1 MKIGIALPHFG
12 PAAST
17 DAIVTVARKAEA
29 LGFAS
34 LWVLDRL
41 LWPTQPKSRY
51 PGNPRGE
58 LPRPMQNTWDP
69 LVVLGFAAAHT
80 EKLLLG
86 TSVLVASY
94 RNPAVV
100 AKMMATLDLLSRGRL
115 IMGLG
120 VGWSQ
125 DEFFTVGQSLEERS
139 EQTDEFIEV
148 VKELWQTEE
157 SHFAGKHFH
166 VPPCVFLPKP
176 LQKPHPPIWIGGN
189 STRALR
195 RVASYGDGWH
205 PTSRMPVPELTEK
218 MQRIRTMAQGLGRK
232 SDQITLS
239 LRWNSF
245 PDITNREGVSVVNEK
260 LREYEAA
267 GVEHICIDLNIP
279 QPVSVSFMTES
290 MERLMTE
297 ILPAVGTSSRT
308 VSIR

>member
-1 MKIGIALPHFG
+1 MKLGIALPHFG

-41 LWPTQPKSRY
+41 LWPIQPTSKY
-51 PGNPRGE
+51 PGNPRGDM
-58 LPRPMQNTWDP
+58 PRPMQSTWDP
-69 LVVLGFAAAHT
+69 LIVLGFAAAHT

-120 VGWSQ
+120 VGWNQ
-125 DEFFTVGQSLEERS
+125 DEFVAVGQRLDERN

-148 VKELWQTEE
+148 VKELWQTDE
-157 SHFAGKHFH
+157 SSFAGRHFQI
-166 VPPCVFLPKP
+166 PRSVFLPKP
-176 LQKPHPPIWIGGN
+176 LQNPHPPIWIGGN
-189 STRALR
+189 SARALR
-195 RVASYGDGWH
+195 RVAAYGDGWH
-205 PTSRMPVPELTEK
+205 PTSRMPVSELTFK
-218 MQRIRTMAQGLGRK
+218 MKRIREMAGALGRK
-232 SDQITLS
+232 SDKITLS
-239 LRWNSF
+239 VRWNGF
-245 PDITNREGVSVVNEK
+245 PDLTDPENVSVVKEK
-260 LREYEAA
+260 LREYDAV

-279 QPVSVSFMTES
+279 QPVPVAFMTES
-290 MERLMTE
+290 MERLME
-297 ILPAVGTSSRT
+297 EVMP
-308 VSIR
+308 SI